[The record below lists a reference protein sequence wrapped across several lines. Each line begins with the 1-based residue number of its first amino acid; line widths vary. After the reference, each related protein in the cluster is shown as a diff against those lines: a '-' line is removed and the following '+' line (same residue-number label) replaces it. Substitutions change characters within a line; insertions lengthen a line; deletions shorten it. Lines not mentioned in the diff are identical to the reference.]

1 MVVGQAFGSW
11 LLGLPSVN
19 NLAFFIP
26 WAKVEVGFRRYS
38 VPSGAKT
45 RFSRALLC
53 IIVKYRV
60 ISAQQYCKSCPV
72 LVTATV
78 IGEQ

>member
-1 MVVGQAFGSW
+1 M
-11 LLGLPSVN
+11 
-19 NLAFFIP
+19 
-26 WAKVEVGFRRYS
+26 
-38 VPSGAKT
+38 PSGAKT

-72 LVTATV
+72 LVTAAV